1 MAIDRLR
8 IHLNKAAEGLLRSSR
23 FVLQVLRTAQQQPG
37 LSEIR
42 MLLYQP
48 SNERNG
54 VGGESCHQI
63 ILCALAQAP
72 SSGSPGQYFIL
83 ERNRARRIRRNCC
96 SATVR
101 TFDCVGIAYPPVW

>member
-42 MLLYQP
+42 MLLYQS

-54 VGGESCHQI
+54 IAGAPGHEI
-63 ILCALAQAP
+63 TLCAITQAT
-72 SSGSPGQYFIL
+72 SIGSPGEYFIL
-83 ERNRARRIRRNCC
+83 ERIRPRRIRRNCC
-96 SATVR
+96 RATAR
-101 TFDCVGIAYPPVW
+101 KFGCVGIALP